1 LIRLNIIGKRVFVK
15 NFTIKEINDEYIS
28 WFSGKNED
36 LKYSRHYKKKY
47 SRTSLIKNHINFI
60 SSGNIFLGIFDKKL
74 KILIGTMT
82 IYLNKKKSGNLG
94 IFIGNKKYASKGY
107 AFESCLLVI
116 KYLLKKKVVNSIEAG
131 AKKENLKMINL
142 MKNLNM
148 KKVSKQNSK
157 ITTYVISKL
166 K

>member
-1 LIRLNIIGKRVFVK
+1 
-15 NFTIKEINDEYIS
+15 
-28 WFSGKNED
+28 
-36 LKYSRHYKKKY
+36 
-47 SRTSLIKNHINFI
+47 
-60 SSGNIFLGIFDKKL
+60 
-74 KILIGTMT
+74 MT